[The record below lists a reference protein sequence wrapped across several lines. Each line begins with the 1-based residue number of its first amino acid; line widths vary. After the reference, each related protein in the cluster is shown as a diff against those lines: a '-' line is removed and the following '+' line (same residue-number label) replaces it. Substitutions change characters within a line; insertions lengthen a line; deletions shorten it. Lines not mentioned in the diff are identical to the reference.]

1 MKKHNRILVTL
12 LIITMIMSSM
22 PVFAAEEVTPTYLAE
37 DGHVLADF
45 SQGTETIWGDGNLTT
60 TDEAGI
66 WNSVAADGS
75 IAQNTHTGLL
85 ESLDPSKRANKSVVK
100 NGNYLSFENVDYI
113 NLWMY
118 VPVQNDSAYS
128 AICFIGKGNK
138 NIYYKIYHNFKGWKL
153 VSLKKSDA
161 TLYNNQVTP
170 ASWNEVQNIW
180 VYANGDWLASSPLG
194 TKVYIGKIWATS
206 GAQGGDVIETEVSIS
221 HAKNEEDVTSD
232 RNEITYTFQEDLLPD
247 NSEMAYLKVEKAG
260 MGQSFSEVPASI
272 SCEGDT
278 ATVTVTGGLKL
289 KSKYKITLEGINTKS
304 GKYFKDE
311 REFTTEGYGGSSFVD
326 NIVSTV
332 ADFTTQGEVENWTKM
347 NGARNVSQTVAP
359 LGSKYSGTLGKLKNY
374 YDASI
379 NVADETKPAERY
391 QPYYSQKNFA
401 SPQDWSDADAVN
413 LLIYSDEAVPGSR
426 FEADILTKKDGAGS
440 YFVGLIDGNFE
451 GWRIY
456 TIPISDDWAYYPGKS
471 TDGSR
476 DLLSYRDKNASWKDV
491 IGLQLVTASFK
502 VEYPAPT
509 ELSEIYIAHVWTSKK
524 SDNNPVTE
532 ISIKN
537 GELDVPVNT
546 TSFELTTSEKLL
558 PISSQIAD
566 AVLYKH
572 DGTAYQEVSTP
583 TITISDA
590 NVKADFGVSFLE
602 KNTKYRL
609 DISGLYLTGGGS
621 VSQRIEFTTANT
633 DVYTSKP
640 SVTEDADGNLIVKV
654 NAKSEIGTKNV
665 KLVAELYDVDG
676 NYVDTVTEALSVGAG
691 GGSITATFNDV
702 WSMLDGTT
710 DKFKYNVE
718 AYTVNVTDNNKPLLR
733 RRQKTADASVM
744 TYSDTPLANGNVTID
759 AQIRDTKLSVSG
771 NCGIAGVRSVTLTI
785 AKEDNSE
792 LLLTQIDSNANG
804 SFSAELDISGIL
816 TQSGWYKVSANAIY
830 ASTSAESTDTFFF
843 ADSTLKETI
852 KTTINNS
859 VSAEVIN
866 TYLQT
871 GNNAAALGLSGG
883 DYTHISYV
891 LFEKKPFATFG
902 DITTMIANAQA
913 ALSELNTK
921 NWIYLAEYIG
931 ANKALII
938 HNTAFDTTYFT
949 LSPETQNAVCGDVSE
964 LRPFSSFNDFRDKLE
979 TATSP
984 YLNTSGTGDNNNN
997 NNNNNDSG
1005 SGGGGGGGG
1014 GGGTK
1019 VSDKTLPSAPVTPV
1033 QPGEVFSDLGAHD
1046 WAKADILYLYE
1057 KGIVSGVSNNSF
1069 KPESNVKRE
1078 EFVKMLVEALEIPI
1092 SGNNSGFFDS
1102 ANGAWYEKYLSAA
1115 KESGIVN
1122 GRADGSFGV
1131 GNTITRQDMAVMMH
1145 RALSVMNKLPNAQNK
1160 AQNFSD
1166 SNDISSYATDAV
1178 KLMQECGLIN
1188 GMGDNTFAPHKEAT
1202 RAQAAV
1208 IIRRILSAIEKGG
1221 VN

>member
-1 MKKHNRILVTL
+1 MKKLNRILVTL
-12 LIITMIMSSM
+12 LITTMIMSSM

-45 SQGTETIWGDGNLTT
+45 SQGTEIIWGDGNLTT
-60 TDEAGI
+60 TDEVGV
-66 WNSVAADGS
+66 WNSVGADGS
-75 IAQNTHTGLL
+75 ITENTHTGLL
-85 ESLDPSKRANKSVVK
+85 ASLDPSKRANKSVVK
-100 NGNYLSFENVDYI
+100 DGKYLSFESVDYI

-118 VPVQNDSAYS
+118 VPVQNDTAYS

-153 VSLKKSDA
+153 VSLKKADA
-161 TLYNNQVTP
+161 TLYNNQVTA

-194 TKVYIGKIWATS
+194 TKVYIGKMWATTDK
-206 GAQGGDVIETEVSIS
+206 QGGDVIETDVSIS
-221 HAKNEEDVTSD
+221 HAKDEENVTAD
-232 RNEITYTFQEDLLPD
+232 RNEITYTFEEDLLPD
-247 NSEMAYLKVEKAG
+247 NSEKAYLKVERAG

-289 KSKYKITLEGINTKS
+289 KSKYKITLEGINTKT

-311 REFTTEGYGGSSFVD
+311 REFTTEGYGGETLVD
-326 NIVSTV
+326 KTV
-332 ADFTTQGEVENWTKM
+332 NMAADFTQTGEIATWKGQNSAFNITDSE
-347 NGARNVSQTVAP
+347 AP
-359 LGSKYSGTLGKLKNY
+359 LNSKYLGSLGKLKTH
-374 YDASI
+374 YDA
-379 NVADETKPAERY
+379 NAAVADETKPAERY
-391 QPYYSQKNFA
+391 LPYYAQKNFA

-413 LLIYSDEAVPGSR
+413 LLIYSDEAVPGAR

-451 GWRIY
+451 GWRVY
-456 TIPISDDWAYYPGKS
+456 TIPISDDWSYYPGKS
-471 TDGSR
+471 TDASR
-476 DLLSYRDKNASWKDV
+476 DILSYRDKNASWKDV
-491 IGLQLVTASFK
+491 TGLQLVTASFK

-509 ELSEIYIAHVWTSKK
+509 ELSELYIAHVWTSKK
-524 SDNNPVTE
+524 SDEKPVTA

-537 GELDVPVNT
+537 GEFDVPINT
-546 TSFELTTSEKLL
+546 TSFELTTAEKLL

-566 AVLYKH
+566 ATLYKH
-572 DGTAYQEVSTP
+572 DGTAYQVVSTP
-583 TITISDA
+583 TITVSDA
-590 NVKADFGVSFLE
+590 TVKADFGIASLE

-609 DISGLYLTGGGS
+609 DISRLYLTGGGS
-621 VSQRIEFTTANT
+621 VSQRIEFTTAST

-640 SVTEDADGNLIVKV
+640 SVTEDTDGNLSIEV
-654 NAKSEIGTKNV
+654 NAKSEIGTKNI
-665 KLVAELYDVDG
+665 KLVAELYDIDG
-676 NYVDTVTEALSVGAG
+676 NYVATATDALSIGTG
-691 GGSITATFNDV
+691 GGSITATFNDI
-702 WSMLDGTT
+702 WSILEGTS

-718 AYTVNVTDNNKPLLR
+718 AYTVNVTDGNKPLLR
-733 RRQKTADASVM
+733 RIQKTADASVM
-744 TYSDTPLANGNVTID
+744 AYNDAPLSNGNVTVD
-759 AQIRDTKLSVSG
+759 AQIRDTKVSVSG
-771 NCGIAGVRSVTLTI
+771 NCGAAGVRSVTLTI

-792 LLLTQIDSNANG
+792 LLLKQIDSAADG
-804 SFSAELDISGIL
+804 SFSAELDISGII

-843 ADSTLKETI
+843 ADSTMKETI
-852 KTTINNS
+852 KATINSS
-859 VSAEVIN
+859 VSAQGIN

-871 GNNAAALGLSGG
+871 DNNAAALGISGG
-883 DYTHISYV
+883 DYTHISNV

-902 DITTMIANAQA
+902 DITTMIANATD

-921 NWIYLAEYIG
+921 NWIYIAEYIG

-938 HNTAFDTTYFT
+938 HSNEFDTTYFT
-949 LSPETQNAVCGDVSE
+949 LSPETQNEVCADVSE
-964 LRPFSSFNDFRDKLE
+964 LRPFASFNDFRDKLK
-979 TATSP
+979 TVTTP
-984 YLNTSGTGDNNNN
+984 YLSTSGTGDNNNN
-997 NNNNNDSG
+997 NNYTDT
-1005 SGGGGGGGG
+1005 GGGGGGGG
-1014 GGGTK
+1014 GKK
-1019 VSDKTLPSAPVTPV
+1019 VSDKTLPATPVTPLE
-1033 QPGEVFSDLGAHD
+1033 PGEVFSDLGAHE

-1057 KGIVSGVSNNSF
+1057 KGIVSGVSSNNF
-1069 KPESNVKRE
+1069 KPEANVKRE
-1078 EFVKMLVEALEIPI
+1078 EFVKMLVEALNIPI

-1102 ANGAWYEKYLSAA
+1102 ANGAWYEKYLCAA

-1145 RALSVMNKLPNAQNK
+1145 RALSIMNKLPNAQNE
-1160 AQNFSD
+1160 AQSFSD
-1166 SNDISSYATDAV
+1166 SNDISSYATEAV
-1178 KLMQECGLIN
+1178 KLMQGCGLIN

-1208 IIRRILSAIEKGG
+1208 IIRRILTAIEKGG

>member
-45 SQGTETIWGDGNLTT
+45 SQGTETIWGD
-60 TDEAGI
+60 
-66 WNSVAADGS
+66 
-75 IAQNTHTGLL
+75 
-85 ESLDPSKRANKSVVK
+85 
-100 NGNYLSFENVDYI
+100 
-113 NLWMY
+113 
-118 VPVQNDSAYS
+118 
-128 AICFIGKGNK
+128 
-138 NIYYKIYHNFKGWKL
+138 
-153 VSLKKSDA
+153 
-161 TLYNNQVTP
+161 
-170 ASWNEVQNIW
+170 
-180 VYANGDWLASSPLG
+180 
-194 TKVYIGKIWATS
+194 
-206 GAQGGDVIETEVSIS
+206 VIETEVSIS
-221 HAKNEEDVTSD
+221 HAKNEEDVTAD

-359 LGSKYSGTLGKLKNY
+359 LGSKYSGTLGKLKHY

-491 IGLQLVTASFK
+491 IGLQLVTANFK

-590 NVKADFGVSFLE
+590 NVKADFGVSYLE

-997 NNNNNDSG
+997 NNNDSG

-1033 QPGEVFSDLGAHD
+1033 QPGEAFSDLGAHD

-1145 RALSVMNKLPNAQNK
+1145 RALSAMNKLPNAQNK